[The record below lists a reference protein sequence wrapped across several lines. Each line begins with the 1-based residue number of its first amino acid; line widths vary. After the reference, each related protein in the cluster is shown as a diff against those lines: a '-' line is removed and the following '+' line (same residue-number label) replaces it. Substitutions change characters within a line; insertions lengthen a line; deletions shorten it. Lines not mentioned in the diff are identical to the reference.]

1 MENASQALIIAAGIL
16 IGILILTLGSYL
28 YIIFGDYV
36 SNSQAEI
43 AKNSLAQFN
52 DQFLKYNNR
61 TDLTIQEVV
70 TVKNTALQNNYK
82 YSEYDPKTTRAA
94 DNNVF
99 VDVYIKTKIIL
110 LEKDEELL
118 LNELQNNEGPQ
129 KYTCRVEINSQ
140 TARVNKIIFTP
151 TR

>member
-1 MENASQALIIAAGIL
+1 MENASQALIMAAGIL

-61 TDLTIQEVV
+61 TDLTIQDIV
-70 TVKNTALQNNYK
+70 TVKNTALENNYK
-82 YSEYDPKTTRAA
+82 HAEYNTTIRAA
-94 DNNVF
+94 NNNIF
-99 VDVYIKTKIIL
+99 VDVYKSSRLIL
-110 LEKDEELL
+110 DKKDEELL
-118 LNELQNNEGPQ
+118 LEDLKNNEQ
-129 KYTCRVEINSQ
+129 SQRYSCRVEINPE
-140 TARVNKIIFTP
+140 TARVNKVIFTP
-151 TR
+151 TD

>member
-52 DQFLKYNNR
+52 NQFLKYNNR
-61 TDLTIQEVV
+61 TDLTIQDVV
-70 TVKNTALQNNYK
+70 TVKNIALKDNYK
-82 YSEYDPKTTRAA
+82 NSEYNTTIRAG

-99 VDVYIKTKIIL
+99 VDVYKNGRLILDKT
-110 LEKDEELL
+110 DEELL
-118 LNELQNNEGPQ
+118 VDDFENDKGPQ
-129 KYTCRVEINSQ
+129 KYTCIVEINSL
-140 TARVNKIIFTP
+140 TARVNKVIFTLSD
-151 TR
+151 